1 MILDICLQPVDTIE
15 FKDMN
20 QSMMS
25 SAELDF
31 GFMYPVNTKVFV
43 LDMCLIQGVLDT
55 ALCDKDWWFSVYM
68 NIIY

>member
-25 SAELDF
+25 SAEFDF
-31 GFMYPVNTKVFV
+31 GFMFLCTPVNIKVFV
-43 LDMCLIQGVLDT
+43 LDMCLVFGLTRCKQFL
-55 ALCDKDWWFSVYM
+55 
-68 NIIY
+68 